1 MVQRVT
7 LPVQPGGLQLQ
18 GMPPTVLVV
27 DDEPMVC
34 QLTCRMLE
42 EAGYACEG
50 VYSARAA
57 LGFLEAR
64 RPYHLFVLDI
74 RLPDMSGLT
83 LAHLIAVQ
91 YPSTPFLFISGYPQ
105 SRGEGLPSSPWAF
118 LPKPFSSEQ
127 LLGAVRQLLPQ
138 EPTAPSRAL

>member
-1 MVQRVT
+1 M
-7 LPVQPGGLQLQ
+7 LQ
-18 GMPPTVLVV
+18 
-27 DDEPMVC
+27 
-34 QLTCRMLE
+34 

-57 LGFLEAR
+57 LSFLGPR
-64 RPYHLFVLDI
+64 RPYNLFVLDV

-91 YPSTPFLFISGYPQ
+91 YPASRFLFISGFPQ
-105 SRGEGLPSSPWAF
+105 SHGEELPASPWAF
-118 LPKPFSSEQ
+118 LPKPFGNEQ

-138 EPTAPSRAL
+138 DPAMPPPAS